1 MAKLEVILWA
11 AKMNLF
17 FKFNRFNLIPG
28 NYFDIQFCNKLY
40 LYMLT
45 MIDLVNIEIV
55 LGSFIVILN
64 VGTFRYQTI
73 LIVQIRFSTVIQ

>member
-11 AKMNLF
+11 TKMNLF
-17 FKFNRFNLIPG
+17 FKFNPFNLIPA

>member
-1 MAKLEVILWA
+1 
-11 AKMNLF
+11 
-17 FKFNRFNLIPG
+17 
-28 NYFDIQFCNKLY
+28 
-40 LYMLT
+40 MLT